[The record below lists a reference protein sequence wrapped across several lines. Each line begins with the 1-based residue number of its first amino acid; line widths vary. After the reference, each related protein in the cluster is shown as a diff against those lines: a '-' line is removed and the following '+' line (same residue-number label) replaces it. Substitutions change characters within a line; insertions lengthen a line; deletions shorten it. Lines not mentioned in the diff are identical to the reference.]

1 MRMSRWF
8 IAGLAAAVW
17 IPSSVL
23 GQTKKRSFQLDPKFE
38 PQSVPYESDLP
49 AGSVVVDPKN
59 RFLYLIESPF
69 SARRYGIGVGRAG
82 LAWSGKAVVGRKAA
96 WPRWIPTDDMITRDP
111 AKYGKYA
118 VGVDGGPENPLGA
131 RAIYLYR
138 DGRDTYYRIHGT
150 NEPWTIGTAVSN
162 GCIRMTNDH
171 VISCTNMSASVRRS
185 LFWDNQWLRLRWKA
199 DP

>member
-1 MRMSRWF
+1 MITRRWF
-8 IAGLAAAVW
+8 TLGFAAV
-17 IPSSVL
+17 VL
-23 GQTKKRSFQLDPKFE
+23 TSATALAQTKKKKFELDPKFQ
-38 PQSVPYESDLP
+38 PHSVPYETDLF

-82 LAWSGKAVVGRKAA
+82 LAWSGEAVVGRKAV

-111 AKYGKYA
+111 AKYGRYA

-171 VISCTNMSASVRRS
+171 VIELYEHVGVGATVVV
-185 LFWDNQWLRLRWKA
+185 LG
-199 DP
+199 